1 MCDTMLDELYRG
13 QQDCSATHFH
23 HHFGCYRFQSIV
35 MLMTECAAKD
45 NVLMARWAPTFSVT
59 RMRLRETPQ
68 VGQLTLQKLSSLPLQ
83 VRYSCFDYDLHL
95 FVVCFRLDPVKQKL
109 IPWWFLI

>member
-1 MCDTMLDELYRG
+1 MLDELYRG